1 MQILKTILGGAGLL
15 LASSCAALA
24 QAAESNPLA
33 TRPGWELGGQVAHY
47 QYLEPDFAKLS
58 GNRAGIVAAGTAV
71 SAAGVF
77 SRFDFRGSYGRLKYE
92 GSGTNDRVPDW
103 ILEARVVAGLDWV
116 GRSVSLSPYLG
127 VGYRYLYNDLR
138 GYTSTGAAGYRRES
152 NYIYAPV
159 GLTARFHLGDR
170 WILAPTFEAEVFARG
185 RQASKLSDAGPGV
198 SDATNE
204 QKGGRGHR
212 ASLMLEKDHWAAG
225 FWTHYWHIEDS
236 DLQCI
241 TAVVNGVCLAGQEPA
256 NYTRESGLELRYRF

>member
-1 MQILKTILGGAGLL
+1 VKTILAGAALL
-15 LASSCAALA
+15 LVISSAALA
-24 QAAESNPLA
+24 QTAPQPNPLA
-33 TRPGWELGGQVAHY
+33 TRPGWEIGAQAAHY
-47 QYLEPDFAKLS
+47 QYLEPDFAKLG
-58 GNRAGIVAAGTAV
+58 GNRAGIVAVGTAV

-170 WILAPTFEAEVFARG
+170 WILAPTFEAEIFTRG
-185 RQASKLSDAGPGV
+185 RQASKLSDTGLGYIDV
-198 SDATNE
+198 TNE

-212 ASLMLEKDHWAAG
+212 ASLMLERDHWAIG
-225 FWTHYWHIEDS
+225 TWTHYWHIEDS
-236 DLQCI
+236 DVQF
-241 TAVVNGVCLAGQEPA
+241 AGVVGGTPRGGLEPE
-256 NYTRESGLELRYRF
+256 NYTREYGLELRYRF

>member
-1 MQILKTILGGAGLL
+1 MKTILAGAVPL
-15 LASSCAALA
+15 LAISCAALA
-24 QAAESNPLA
+24 QTATAPNPLA
-33 TRPGWELGGQVAHY
+33 TRPGWELGAQAAHY
-47 QYLEPDFAKLS
+47 KYLEPDFAKLS
-58 GNRAGIVAAGTAV
+58 GNRVGIVAVGTAV

-77 SRFDFRGSYGRLKYE
+77 SRFDFRESYGRLKYE
-92 GSGTNDRVPDW
+92 GSGTKDRVPDW

-116 GRSVSLSPYLG
+116 GGSVSLSPYLG
-127 VGYRYLYNDLR
+127 LGYRYLYNDLR
-138 GYTSTGAAGYRRES
+138 GYTSSGAGGYRRES

-159 GLTARFHLGDR
+159 GLTARFHVGDR
-170 WILAPTFEAEVFARG
+170 WILAPTFEADVFTRG
-185 RQASKLSDAGPGV
+185 RQASKLSDTGPGV
-198 SDATNE
+198 MDATNE

-212 ASLMLEKDHWAAG
+212 ASLMLEKG